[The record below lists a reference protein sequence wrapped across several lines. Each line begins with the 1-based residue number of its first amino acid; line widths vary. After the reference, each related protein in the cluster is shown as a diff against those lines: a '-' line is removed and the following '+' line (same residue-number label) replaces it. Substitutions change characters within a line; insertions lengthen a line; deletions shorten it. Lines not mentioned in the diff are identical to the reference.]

1 MMSQSMTGLAARPG
15 TDVLPT
21 CSIPTTGTLA
31 AAIAP
36 AYSCRSRSNRTG
48 HAGS

>member
-1 MMSQSMTGLAARPG
+1 MTGFAARPG

-21 CSIPTTGTLA
+21 CSIATTMSATTGQTPSRIA
-31 AAIAP
+31 AKRA
-36 AYSCRSRSNRTG
+36 G